1 MTNAKTRNTLVLHP
15 FLYAIYPVLALLAYN
30 IEVTRLS
37 SAIRPFLF
45 SLMGTAILLTIFKIV
60 LKDWYVA
67 GIFTTLALVLFFSYG
82 HFYAELENTQ
92 FFGIPLGRHRYWI
105 PTWIAIFVFSFW
117 WGKGRGWNFEALTK
131 ILNIIAVFAL
141 IIPVLQI
148 ARYQIRSSQA
158 RSQVDGSGIVSNL
171 MLSGDTAPPDIYYII
186 LDGYARDDIL
196 SKFYE
201 LDNSEFLNKLSQL
214 GFSIAYCSQS
224 NYAQTQLSIAS
235 SLNANYLENINERY
249 KIGNKSRSGLP
260 ELIKNSA
267 VRQSLESMGY
277 KIVAFDSGYD
287 ATRIEDADEYYSPK
301 VIQDINDFEDL
312 FIRTTFA
319 RVITEGIAFLNLP
332 PNWEARDNAHRERI
346 LYTLDKLKDIP
357 DIEGQ
362 KFVFTHI
369 ISPHWPHVFGP
380 EGEPVHEHPDSVS
393 GYKNQVIFISNQILS
408 VIEEIIKNSEVPP
421 IIILQGD
428 HGSVIESPQR
438 RMSILNAYLLPDG
451 GDVLLYEGITPVN
464 TYRLIF
470 NYYFGSDLPFLE
482 DISNFSSYEDPY
494 NYSIVEN
501 IRVGCP

>member
-1 MTNAKTRNTLVLHP
+1 MTKAKSQNTLVLHP
-15 FLYAIYPVLALLAYN
+15 FLVAIYPVLALLAYN

-37 SAIRPFLF
+37 SAVRPLLF
-45 SLMGTAILLTIFKIV
+45 SVISATVLLIIGKAILKAWHT
-60 LKDWYVA
+60 A
-67 GIFTTLALVLFFSYG
+67 GLFTTLALVLFFSYG
-82 HFYAELENTQ
+82 HFYNELENLQ
-92 FFGIPLGRHRYWI
+92 ILGIAIGRHRYWI
-105 PTWIAIFVFSFW
+105 PFWMIIFTLSIW
-117 WGKGRGWNFEALTK
+117 WGKGKDWNTEALTK
-131 ILNIIAVFAL
+131 TLNIITVFAL
-141 IIPVLQI
+141 IFPIFQI
-148 ARYQIRSSQA
+148 GRYQIRSSQTS
-158 RSQVDGSGIVSNL
+158 SQVDGSALAANL
-171 MLSGDTAPPDIYYII
+171 SLPVDTPPPDIYYII

-196 SKFYE
+196 SKFYG
-201 LDNSEFLNKLSQL
+201 LDNTEFLNNLIHL

-235 SLNANYLENINERY
+235 SLNTNYLENINERY
-249 KIGNKSRSGLP
+249 QVGNTSRLGLP
-260 ELIKNSA
+260 QLIKNST
-267 VRQSLESMGY
+267 VRKTFESLGY
-277 KIVAFDSGYD
+277 KSIAFDSGYD
-287 ATRIEDADEYYSPK
+287 ATRIIDADKYYSPK

-332 PNWEARDNAHRERI
+332 PNWEARDDAHRERI
-346 LYTLDKLKDIP
+346 LFTLEKLKDIP
-357 DIEGQ
+357 DMEGP

-380 EGEPVHEHPDSVS
+380 GGEPVHEHPDSVS

-408 VIEEIIKNSEVPP
+408 VIEEIIENSEVPP

-494 NYSIVEN
+494 NYSIVDN
-501 IRVGCP
+501 NRKGCP